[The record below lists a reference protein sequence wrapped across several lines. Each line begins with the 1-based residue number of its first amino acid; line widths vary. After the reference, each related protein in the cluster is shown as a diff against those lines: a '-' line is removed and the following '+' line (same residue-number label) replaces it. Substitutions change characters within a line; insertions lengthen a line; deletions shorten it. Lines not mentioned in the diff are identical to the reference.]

1 MSPNVSYAHVACVKC
16 TWYVSC
22 VERHRTDV
30 GRQLRRAREARGL
43 SQVAL
48 AGLLGV
54 GERTVQAWERN
65 ERHPRLDALEEV
77 ARALGQPVAYFYGA
91 DEPVEAVA

>member
-1 MSPNVSYAHVACVKC
+1 VAQN
-16 TWYVSC
+16 
-22 VERHRTDV
+22 RTDV

-48 AGLLGV
+48 AELLGV
-54 GERTVQAWERN
+54 GERSVQAWERN

-91 DEPVEAVA
+91 DQPAEAAA